1 MSKLEAGMML
11 TALQV
16 HKSWLIPTLV
26 VLVVTVMADGLTA
39 WLVPRPILWCTL
51 IGSSLPLSML
61 VFVLIPL
68 LRRERQKS

>member
-1 MSKLEAGMML
+1 MML

-16 HKSWLIPTLV
+16 HKSWLIPAAI
-26 VLVVTVMADGLTA
+26 VLVVTAMADGLTA

-51 IGSSLPLSML
+51 IASSLPISMV
-61 VFVLIPL
+61 VFVIIPI